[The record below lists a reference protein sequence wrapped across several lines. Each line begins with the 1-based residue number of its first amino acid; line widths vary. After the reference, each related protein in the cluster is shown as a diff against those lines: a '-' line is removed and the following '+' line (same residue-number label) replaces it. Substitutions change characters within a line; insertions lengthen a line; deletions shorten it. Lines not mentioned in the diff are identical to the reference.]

1 MASVHLNYILGLDL
15 GIASVGWAVIE
26 IDQQENP
33 LRIIDVGVR
42 TFERAEVPKTGDSL
56 ALERRLARSTRRL
69 IRRRA
74 HRLLRAKR
82 LLKREGLLRA
92 EDFSSPTELQHLPIN
107 AWELRVK
114 GLTHKLER
122 KEWAAVLLHLIK
134 HRGYLSLRKN
144 ESKTDNKELG
154 ALLKGVKEN
163 HRLLQSND
171 YRSPAELAVKKF
183 KEDTGHIRN
192 QRGEYTHTFDRLDL
206 HSELQLLFNIQREL
220 GNPYTSVSLEQQV
233 SALLM
238 SQKKALSGEAIL
250 KMLGKCTHEKTEYK
264 AAKNTY
270 SAERFVWLTK
280 LNNLRILENGTERG
294 LTESE
299 RRLVINQ
306 PYEKSD
312 FTYTQ
317 LRKLLELSDN
327 AIFKDLRYIKDN
339 VKSATLMEMKAFH
352 AIRKALENNG
362 LKTEWQGLATKP
374 ELLDEIGTAFSLY
387 KTDEDIKKYLNDKLP
402 KPVLDA
408 LLDNIGFDKFIQLS
422 LQCLSKILPLM
433 EQGQRYDEACKA
445 IYGDHHGKQKREENL
460 YLPQIPTDEIRNPV
474 VLRTLSQA
482 RKVINGVVRLYGS
495 PARVHIETGREVGK
509 SFQERHEIKKRQ
521 DENRN
526 QRESAVK
533 KFKEFFPD
541 FSGEPKT
548 QDILK
553 MRLYELQ
560 QGKSLYSGKEIDLT
574 RLLEN
579 NYVEIDHA
587 LPFSRTWDDS
597 LNNKVL
603 VFKNENQNKGSQT
616 PYEWLGG
623 EENSER
629 WKMFVALVNGSRF
642 SYTKK
647 QRILVQK
654 LDEKGFKKR
663 NLNDTRYV
671 TRFLCEFIT
680 NNMLLLGEGKNKVF
694 ASNGQITALLRRRWG
709 LSKNREEN
717 DRHHAVD
724 AIIVACSTISMQQR
738 ITNFVRFKEGNVFTG
753 ERTDRKTGENIPIHF
768 PEPWKYFRQEVEI
781 RVFSDTPK
789 EDLIIQLPDRPQANH
804 EFVQPL
810 FVSRAPTRKMTGQG
824 HKETIFSKKTKGINR
839 IEAKDDASN
848 EIVRVKK
855 IPLTKLKLEDI
866 EFIVGYDVQR
876 EKALYDALKIQL
888 EKYDNNSEKAF
899 AEKFYKPKYVIKDN
913 NKVLEN
919 TSTLV
924 KSVKVIQRKSGKQ
937 DILNDDVNVNR
948 GHADNATGSI
958 VRIDVFIKNKKYFY
972 VPIYTWQVAKG
983 ILPNMAPLANKREC
997 DWENMNEIAT
1007 FQFSI
1012 YPNDLIKL
1020 KTKKT
1025 EFFGYF
1031 VRFNRNNVS
1040 LNIRT
1045 HDTSKKLG
1053 KNGIFESIGGATA
1066 VLVEKYQVDE
1076 LGKNIRLCRPGKRQN
1091 VR

>member
-134 HRGYLSLRKN
+134 HRGYLSQRKN

-154 ALLKGVKEN
+154 SLLKGVKEN

-220 GNPYTSVSLEQQV
+220 GNPYTSISLEQQV
-233 SALLM
+233 STLLM

-299 RRLVINQ
+299 RQLVINQ
-306 PYEKSD
+306 PYEKSK
-312 FTYTQ
+312 FTYAQ

-339 VKSATLMEMKAFH
+339 VESAILMEMKAFH

-387 KTDEDIKKYLNDKLP
+387 KTDEDITKYLNNKLP

-408 LLDNIGFDKFIQLS
+408 LLNNIGFDKFIQLS
-422 LQCLSKILPLM
+422 LQCLRKILPLM

-482 RKVINGVVRLYGS
+482 RKVINGVIRLYGS

-509 SFQERHEIKKRQ
+509 SFQERHEIKKCQ

-654 LDEKGFKKR
+654 LDEDGFKKR

-671 TRFLCEFIT
+671 ARFLCEFIT
-680 NNMLLLGEGKNKVF
+680 NNMLLLGKDKNKVF

-724 AIIVACSTISMQQR
+724 AIIVACSTVSMQQR

-753 ERTDRKTGENIPIHF
+753 ELTDRKTGENIPIHF

-810 FVSRAPTRKMTGQG
+810 FVSRAPNRKMSGQG
-824 HKETIFSKKTKGINR
+824 HLETVKSAKRLDEGISILKVPLTQLKPSLLENMVNRERESELYKALKTRLNQF
-839 IEAKDDASN
+839 KDDPA
-848 EIVRVKK
+848 
-855 IPLTKLKLEDI
+855 
-866 EFIVGYDVQR
+866 
-876 EKALYDALKIQL
+876 
-888 EKYDNNSEKAF
+888 KAF
-899 AEKFYKPKYVIKDN
+899 AEPFYKKGGQQVKAVRVEMVQ
-913 NKVLEN
+913 KTGVLIHN
-919 TSTLV
+919 
-924 KSVKVIQRKSGKQ
+924 GKG
-937 DILNDDVNVNR
+937 V
-948 GHADNATGSI
+948 ADNASM
-958 VRIDVFIKNKKYFY
+958 VRVDVFTKNGKYY
-972 VPIYTWQVAKG
+972 LVPIYTWQVAKG
-983 ILPNMAPLANKREC
+983 ILPNKAIIANKDESQW
-997 DWENMNEIAT
+997 DEIDDSFKFEFT
-1007 FQFSI
+1007 V
-1012 YPNDLIKL
+1012 YPNDLIKVI
-1020 KTKKT
+1020 TKKET
-1025 EFFGYF
+1025 FFGYYSGCD
-1031 VRFNRNNVS
+1031 R
-1040 LNIRT
+1040 
-1045 HDTSKKLG
+1045 
-1053 KNGIFESIGGATA
+1053 ATA
-1066 VLVEKYQVDE
+1066 AISIKEHDLEKTKGKDGLHRGLGVKTAVSFEKYQVDE

>member
-154 ALLKGVKEN
+154 SLLKGIKEN

-220 GNPYTSVSLEQQV
+220 GNLYTSVSLEQQV

-299 RRLVINQ
+299 RQLVINQ
-306 PYEKSD
+306 PYEKSK

-339 VKSATLMEMKAFH
+339 VESTTLMEMKAFH

-387 KTDEDIKKYLNDKLP
+387 KTDEDITKYLNDKLP

-408 LLDNIGFDKFIQLS
+408 LLNNIGFDKFIQLS

-445 IYGDHHGKQKREENL
+445 IYGDHHDKQKREENL

-724 AIIVACSTISMQQR
+724 AIIVACSTVSMQQR

-810 FVSRAPTRKMTGQG
+810 FVSRAPNRKMSGQG
-824 HKETIFSKKTKGINR
+824 HLETVKSAKRLDEGISILKVPLTQLKPSLLENMVNRERESELYKALKTRLNQF
-839 IEAKDDASN
+839 KDDPA
-848 EIVRVKK
+848 
-855 IPLTKLKLEDI
+855 
-866 EFIVGYDVQR
+866 
-876 EKALYDALKIQL
+876 
-888 EKYDNNSEKAF
+888 KAF
-899 AEKFYKPKYVIKDN
+899 AEPFYKKGGQQVKAVRVEMVQ
-913 NKVLEN
+913 KTGVLVHN
-919 TSTLV
+919 
-924 KSVKVIQRKSGKQ
+924 GKG
-937 DILNDDVNVNR
+937 V
-948 GHADNATGSI
+948 ADNASM
-958 VRIDVFIKNKKYFY
+958 VRVDVFTKNGKYY
-972 VPIYTWQVAKG
+972 LVPIYTWQVAKG
-983 ILPNMAPLANKREC
+983 ILPNKAIVANKDESQW
-997 DWENMNEIAT
+997 DEIDDSFKFEFT
-1007 FQFSI
+1007 V
-1012 YPNDLIKL
+1012 YPNDLIKVI
-1020 KTKKT
+1020 TKKET
-1025 EFFGYF
+1025 FFGYYSGCD
-1031 VRFNRNNVS
+1031 R
-1040 LNIRT
+1040 
-1045 HDTSKKLG
+1045 
-1053 KNGIFESIGGATA
+1053 ATA
-1066 VLVEKYQVDE
+1066 AISIKEHDLEKTKGKDGLHRGLGVKTAVSFEKYQVDE